1 MDVGLGQ
8 GHIVLDGDPAP
19 PRPNRGTAPNFRPMS
34 IVAKRLDATWYGGRP
49 RPRPHCAIWGAISP
63 HKRGHSPQFSAHV
76 CCGQRAGWIKMPLG
90 TGNTG
95 LMRTQ
100 LHPPS
105 HPLHPNGPKPLTLST
120 STESWAFSWAYCAQT
135 VYSPAKLTYKRH
147 VVGMSTSALK

>member
-1 MDVGLGQ
+1 MVVALGQ

-34 IVAKRLDATWYGGRP
+34 IVAKRLDGSRCHLVWWQASAQATLCYMGS
-49 RPRPHCAIWGAISP
+49 HLP

-76 CCGQRAGWIKMPLG
+76 CCGQTTGWIKMPLG
-90 TGNTG
+90 TGNIG

-100 LHPPS
+100 LHPP
-105 HPLHPNGPKPLTLST
+105 HLPQRARAPHVVDVNRKLGFFVGLLRPNRIP
-120 STESWAFSWAYCAQT
+120 
-135 VYSPAKLTYKRH
+135 PAKLTYKRH